1 MRKLLPLLAASMLM
15 TGAAAQA
22 KPADHE
28 AELARRLA
36 GRVAG
41 EPVHCID
48 LHRARSSQ
56 VIDGTAIVWDAG
68 SILYVNRPR
77 SGAEELDEGDTM
89 VLRLSSTQLCNVDTI
104 RMVDRVSGMMT
115 GLVFLGDFVPYR
127 RIQTGDAR

>member
-15 TGAAAQA
+15 SGAAAQA

-41 EPVHCID
+41 ETVHCID

-68 SILYVNRPR
+68 SILHVNRPR
-77 SGAEELDEGDTM
+77 TGAEELDEGDTM
-89 VLRLSSTQLCNVDTI
+89 VLRLSSTQLCNVDAT

-127 RIQTGDAR
+127 RIQTGD